1 MDKSH
6 RVFAQFVQL
15 GPSICSEQQALC
27 DHSHSLQP
35 RASRVKTHIHLVF
48 SLDTSQT
55 PWLLWTP
62 DEHCDTTD
70 TCLFSSRS
78 PSPAPVVNQGLC
90 SSPRQETRPPSA
102 PPPQSPV
109 HGPPHG
115 PDVTAE
121 DRIASYLRH
130 PSSSSRPPSSTPQP
144 STLSVL
150 ADPTENDR
158 TPSPPPPSET
168 DDDATITEPPSIR
181 DGRYVRARPVVLHAR
196 HPSPSPGA
204 AAFSVFSAPSNSQRL
219 TGLPVEESFAAARQH
234 MSSSPLSDAHGSVPV
249 TEDGITS
256 PYLGWVPE
264 LVSTA
269 TPHPVDH
276 ASGVTDSAT
285 TQEHLS
291 PPLPS
296 TAYFASQESGSTSS
310 RQSVTPSLLSAM
322 NGESKIPEAAPN
334 REPVIPSLSPA
345 RGHILEVAD
354 SVSSQEPVSASSPGV
369 QQCATETP
377 GTSPFEGP
385 PKDAQEDRPSTPLSS
400 DSNNGYRIVIE
411 LGSKYNSPESPQVLN
426 RNVSPSRDSSA
437 SPNPSR
443 KRKATEATDEEDSK
457 PKRTK
462 ATRTSKTTTTSTPTT
477 TAKRV
482 ATRRSTRTPATVAA
496 SHNPG
501 VIQDAARTS
510 PRKPKRER
518 SRKPP
523 KTAPPE
529 SPSHRATKPSQGKAG
544 ADGPYG
550 LRSRETRKV
559 TAKVAMNMELDS

>member
-1 MDKSH
+1 M
-6 RVFAQFVQL
+6 F
-15 GPSICSEQQALC
+15 
-27 DHSHSLQP
+27 P
-35 RASRVKTHIHLVF
+35 R
-48 SLDTSQT
+48 
-55 PWLLWTP
+55 TP
-62 DEHCDTTD
+62 DEHCSTTD
-70 TCLFSSRS
+70 TCFPSSRS
-78 PSPAPVVNQGLC
+78 PSPTPVVKPGL
-90 SSPRQETRPPSA
+90 STSPRHETRPPSA
-102 PPPQSPV
+102 PPAQSPA
-109 HGPPHG
+109 HGPPQG

-121 DRIASYLRH
+121 DRIASFLRH
-130 PSSSSRPPSSTPQP
+130 PSSSSRPRSSPPQP
-144 STLSVL
+144 STLAALEL
-150 ADPTENDR
+150 APDPTQNDR
-158 TPSPPPPSET
+158 TPSPPAPSET

-181 DGRYVRARPVVLHAR
+181 DGCYVPARALVPRAR

-204 AAFSVFSAPSNSQRL
+204 AALSVFSAPSNSQRL
-219 TGLPVEESFAAARQH
+219 TGLPVEDSFATARQH

-249 TEDGITS
+249 TENHLPS
-256 PYLGWVPE
+256 PFLGWVPE

-285 TQEHLS
+285 NQEHLS

-322 NGESKIPEAAPN
+322 HGESKVPEAAPS
-334 REPVIPSLSPA
+334 REPVSLSPFLA
-345 RGHILEVAD
+345 RGHILEVPD

-411 LGSKYNSPESPQVLN
+411 LGSKYNSPETPQVLN
-426 RNVSPSRDSSA
+426 RNVSPSSDSSA

-443 KRKATEATDEEDSK
+443 KRKATEASDEEDSK

-462 ATRTSKTTTTSTPTT
+462 ATRVSKSTTTSTPTT
-477 TAKRV
+477 SAKWA
-482 ATRRSTRTPATVAA
+482 ATRRSTRTPVTVAA

-501 VIQDAARTS
+501 VMQDAARKS
-510 PRKPKRER
+510 PRKPKRES
-518 SRKPP
+518 SRKPA
-523 KTAPPE
+523 KAAPSE
-529 SPSHRATKPSQGKAG
+529 SPSHRMAKASQGKTE

-550 LRSRETRKV
+550 LRSRDTRKV